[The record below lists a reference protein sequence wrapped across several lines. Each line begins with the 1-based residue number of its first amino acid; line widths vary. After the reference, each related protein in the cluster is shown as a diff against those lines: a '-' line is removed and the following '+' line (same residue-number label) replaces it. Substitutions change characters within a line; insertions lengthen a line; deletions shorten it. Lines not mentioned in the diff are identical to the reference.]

1 MALRAGFAETD
12 ITPPIGTQIIGW
24 LAVVVSQRALDPLYA
39 RAAVFE
45 TDNGRI
51 GFIQLDTLSIRWR
64 QVQAIRE
71 RISAQFGFPGEN
83 VMIAATHNHA
93 GPAVMNCGDA
103 RRDDAY
109 LETLTEKVVGVF
121 GRALES
127 LQEAQIGF
135 GSLNEFDLSYNRRVI
150 MRDGTV
156 KCQHSFDDPNAL
168 CMEGTIDPE
177 VATLAARRPN
187 GEWLGC
193 LINFAC
199 HPTHHGSDGSLSA
212 GFPGALAREMKA
224 RGCPVTLFLNGAAGN
239 IIFFDVTHNH
249 RGHSKEEIGARLAAD
264 AARVMGYMSF
274 RRSMR
279 AASAARTISL
289 PFRDPTEEEIRGTAR
304 GAQRFVDP
312 AIYDREIPRVLER
325 IRARGQEKAQVQAM
339 ALDEITF
346 VAVPAEYFVEFGLRL
361 KEQGYPR
368 RILMV
373 THANGMVGYVPH
385 REAFLRGGYETTFA
399 GSSRLAPEAGDRIA
413 DCALALTRELD

>member
-1 MALRAGFAETD
+1 MALRAGFAEVD
-12 ITPPIGTQIIGW
+12 ITPPVGTQIIGW
-24 LAVVVSQRALDPLYA
+24 LAVVVSQRVLDPLYA

-45 TDNGRI
+45 TDTGRI

-71 RISAQFGFPGEN
+71 QISAQFGFPGDN

-93 GPAVMNCGDA
+93 GPAVMHCGDA

-109 LETLTEKVVGVF
+109 LETLTEKVVGAF

-156 KCQHSFDDPNAL
+156 QCQRSFDDPNAL
-168 CMEGTIDPE
+168 CLEGPIDPE
-177 VATLAARRPN
+177 VAVLAARRPD

-199 HPTHHGSDGSLSA
+199 HPTHHGSDGALSA
-212 GFPGALAREMKA
+212 GFPGALAQQMKA
-224 RGCPVTLFLNGAAGN
+224 RGCPITLFLNGAAGN
-239 IIFFDVTHNH
+239 IIFFDVTHH
-249 RGHSKEEIGARLAAD
+249 MRGHTKEEMGARLAED
-264 AARVMGYMSF
+264 AATVMGSMSF
-274 RRSMR
+274 RRFAR
-279 AASAARTISL
+279 AASLAQTISL
-289 PFRDPTEEEIRGTAR
+289 PFRHLTEEEIRGTVR

-312 AIYDREIPRVLER
+312 AIYDREIPRVVAR
-325 IRARGQEKAQVQAM
+325 IQARGQEKAQVQAL

-368 RILMV
+368 RILLV

-399 GSSRLAPEAGDRIA
+399 GSSRLAPEAGDLIA
-413 DCALALTRELD
+413 ECALALTRQLS